1 MSVQSGNILSLTNGA
16 GALTRGRFVK
26 LVAGLVVTT
35 AAITDEDVIGVTT
48 DDVLAGEVAGIAMIN
63 GSQILEVESGA
74 AIAIG
79 AQVAG
84 NATGQAITATT
95 AGNVPAG
102 IALQAASGA
111 GEFISV
117 LLTRQGGLAT

>member
-1 MSVQSGNILSLTNGA
+1 MSVQSGNILTLTNGA

-35 AAITDEDVIGVTT
+35 AGVTDEDVIGVTT
-48 DDVLAGEVAGIAMIN
+48 DDVVAGDPAGITMIT
-63 GSQILEVESGA
+63 GSQIVEVESSA
-74 AIAIG
+74 VIAIG

-84 NATGQAITATT
+84 SADGRAVTATT

-102 IALQAASGA
+102 IALQAAAGA